1 MEKLLVT
8 TTIHLQLPF
17 SLSLCNPLFHLTE
30 AGNMEAKPESP
41 TLIRGITQLTAPTWL
56 SPSIPASCVCNLFVG
71 RECPWEAPHV
81 SLFSEAGNADGA
93 SVPLLPFFAGKNLG
107 ICCCGA
113 PWSVATSKWPRH
125 LVLRVWSLDKH
136 Q

>member
-8 TTIHLQLPF
+8 TTIYLQLLF
-17 SLSLCNPLFHLTE
+17 SLSLCNPLFRLTE
-30 AGNMEAKPESP
+30 AGNVETKPESP

-56 SPSIPASCVCNLFVG
+56 STSIPSSCVCNLFMG

-81 SLFSEAGNADGA
+81 LYSLRQEMQMQPQCLFCLFCWKE
-93 SVPLLPFFAGKNLG
+93 
-107 ICCCGA
+107 
-113 PWSVATSKWPRH
+113 PRH
-125 LVLRVWSLDKH
+125 LLLWGTMVSCYQQVAKPLVLKVWSLDKH

>member
-30 AGNMEAKPESP
+30 AGNAETKPAPP
-41 TLIRGITQLTAPTWL
+41 TLIGGITQLIAPTWL
-56 SPSIPASCVCNLFVG
+56 SPSIPASRVCNLFVG
-71 RECPWEAPHV
+71 REWPWETPHV
-81 SLFSEAGNADGA
+81 SLFSEAGNADVA
-93 SVPLLPFFAGKNLG
+93 SVPFLPFFAGKNLD
-107 ICCCGA
+107 ICCCGP
-113 PWSVATSKWPRH
+113 PWLVATSKWPKP
-125 LVLRVWSLDKH
+125 LVLKVRSLDQH